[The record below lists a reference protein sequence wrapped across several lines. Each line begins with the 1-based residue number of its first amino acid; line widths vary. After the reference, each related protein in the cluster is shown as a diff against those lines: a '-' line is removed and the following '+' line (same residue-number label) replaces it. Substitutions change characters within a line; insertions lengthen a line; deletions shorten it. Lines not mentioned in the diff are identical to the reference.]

1 MNAMIKTKESQ
12 LKVFMADVLVRSCR
26 SPRSTL
32 FVVSV
37 FALLSS
43 PANTEVT
50 AGSPQDLPNVTVTA
64 PRPPTPEE
72 LAGNAVPN
80 FVTSHATPSAVIGQL
95 TRWRTGICPVTRGLS
110 EAMNAFVTARIL
122 AIAESVRAPHQTS
135 PNCKAN
141 VEILFTLEPQQVLD
155 AIVKKDSR
163 LVGFHYPQQEKRSA
177 AVTHPIQ
184 GWYVT
189 STRNYAGLE
198 SIDEA
203 SPLSLMD
210 GSVALQGKVMNA
222 GKVPPGKPGS
232 RLTNLR
238 TSQVVLALIVAD
250 AKRLDGMAIGSISDY
265 LAMLTLSQARSS
277 DSCSQLP
284 SIMDLMT
291 SACESGSKP
300 DQVTAGDLAFLR
312 ALYSAN
318 LETPVEIEAS
328 NIENQMMREFT
339 KR

>member
-1 MNAMIKTKESQ
+1 MSHATTI
-12 LKVFMADVLVRSCR
+12 L
-26 SPRSTL
+26 
-32 FVVSV
+32 VVSALV
-37 FALLSS
+37 LLSS
-43 PANTEVT
+43 RAYTEAT
-50 AGSPQDLPNVTVTA
+50 HGSSQELPGVTVTA

-72 LAGNAVPN
+72 LAGEAVPK
-80 FVTSHATPSAVIGQL
+80 FVMSHVTPSTVIGQL
-95 TRWRTGICPVTRGLS
+95 TRWRSGICPVTRGLT
-110 EAMNAFVTARIL
+110 EAMNAFVTARVL
-122 AIAESVRAPHQTS
+122 AVAEAVGAPFQTS

-155 AIVKKDSR
+155 ALIKKDSR
-163 LVGFHYPQQEKRSA
+163 VLGFHYPQQEKSLA
-177 AVTHPIQ
+177 TINHPVQ

-198 SIDEA
+198 ALDEA
-203 SPLSLMD
+203 APFSLME
-210 GSVALQGKVMNA
+210 GPVALQGKIMNA

-250 AKRLDGMAIGSISDY
+250 AKSLDGMTIGSISDY
-265 LAMLTLSQARSS
+265 LAMLTLSQARST
-277 DSCSQLP
+277 DACSQLP
-284 SIMDLMT
+284 SIMDLM
-291 SACESGSKP
+291 APGCGSEQRP
-300 DQVTAGDLAFLR
+300 NQMTAGDLAFLR